1 LSFYGPC
8 HRGWTLA
15 VADPSSSGL
24 GVHVLNP
31 AQLVDSREAVLGSV
45 EHMPIVLF
53 PHMPIVLDELERRG
67 PRLVGISEHGL
78 PPGRVV
84 SACPGDSGLH
94 LYLS

>member
-15 VADPSSSGL
+15 VADPSSFGL

-45 EHMPIVLF
+45 EHMPIVLC
-53 PHMPIVLDELERRG
+53 PHMPIVPNELECRG

-78 PPGRVV
+78 P
-84 SACPGDSGLH
+84 L
-94 LYLS
+94 